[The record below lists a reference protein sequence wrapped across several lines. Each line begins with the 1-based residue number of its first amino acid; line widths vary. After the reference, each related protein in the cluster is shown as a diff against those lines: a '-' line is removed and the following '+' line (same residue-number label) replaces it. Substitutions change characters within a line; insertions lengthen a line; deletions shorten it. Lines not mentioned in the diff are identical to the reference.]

1 MILLLRHTVWVLIFC
16 ALGVILSI
24 LAMIKGDFIPE
35 ERWEPTVTE
44 RSVIT
49 VTPLD
54 SPNSC
59 YLQDFYG
66 RVE

>member
-16 ALGVILSI
+16 SLGVILSVI
-24 LAMIKGDFIPE
+24 AMMSGDFIPE
-35 ERWEPTVTE
+35 EKWKPTVTE

-54 SPNSC
+54 SPNGC
-59 YLQDFYG
+59 YSQDFYG
-66 RVE
+66 KVE

>member
-16 ALGVILSI
+16 SLGVILSVV
-24 LAMIKGDFIPE
+24 AMIQGDFIPE
-35 ERWEPTVTE
+35 EKWEPTVTE

-54 SPNSC
+54 SPNAC
-59 YLQDFYG
+59 YSQDFYG